1 MVLQIL
7 VLLVSATVATAQ
19 NIYENITPN
28 ETIDIVKDFVEQDK
42 NKKEES
48 FVILDVR
55 TKREFDAGH
64 IENSIMIDFY
74 KRDFLTKIR
83 KLDKEKKY
91 IIYCRTGNRSG
102 KTLSMFEDLGFK
114 EAYNVLGG
122 IVRWKRDGFVL
133 VR

>member
-1 MVLQIL
+1 MVLQI
-7 VLLVSATVATAQ
+7 VVFLVSATVATAQ
-19 NIYENITPN
+19 NVYEHITPN
-28 ETIDIVKDFVEQDK
+28 ETIDIVNDFIEQDK
-42 NKKEES
+42 KNEEES
-48 FVILDVR
+48 FVLLDVR
-55 TKREFDAGH
+55 TKREFNAGH
-64 IENSIMIDFY
+64 IEGSIMIDFY

-133 VR
+133 VK